1 MFYKQTNPMIFLS
14 LMFLLLGNLGSHVFA
29 NAGSIECNYSWETP
43 TPINN
48 NQHKCISED
57 AQGTRRIWF
66 CKTCHRGDNKKPSAK
81 DCVGPQKLTT
91 NGSFDCPGGMS
102 VNAYT
107 SPNRPIFC
115 FTSNAQYVQEVYKCK
130 ERHLNQQCPT
140 DQCTEQK
147 T

>member
-48 NQHKCISED
+48 NQH
-57 AQGTRRIWF
+57 T
-66 CKTCHRGDNKKPSAK
+66 AK

-91 NGSFDCPGGMS
+91 NGSFDCPG
-102 VNAYT
+102 V
-107 SPNRPIFC
+107 C

-130 ERHLNQQCPT
+130 ERHLNQPT
-140 DQCTEQK
+140 VIHDYGFSIVAKWYNYIAMALDLGGREQK
-147 T
+147 